1 MQFPQIFS
9 HTTKP
14 VQYRHGDVMLE
25 QVSSLPSAAKPQN
38 GAILARGELTGHSH
52 RIAQASA
59 AALFVHGNQTFVQI
73 LEPTSIIHEEHHAI
87 PLAVGIYRFW
97 MQREYHPKA
106 IVTVRD

>member
-1 MQFPQIFS
+1 MKFPNPFLRPKS
-9 HTTKP
+9 A
-14 VQYRHGDVMLE
+14 QYRHGDVMLE
-25 QVSSLPSAAKPQN
+25 RVVSLPASAKPQN

-59 AALFVHGNQTFVQI
+59 AKLFLHDNQTFVQI
-73 LEPTSIIHEEHHAI
+73 LQPTSLIHEEHNAI
-87 PLAVGIYRFW
+87 LLEVGVYRYW